1 MRDEHNYY
9 QQPTEYADVRY
20 RDINNRADVEYNISR
35 GAER

>member
-9 QQPTEYADVRY
+9 RQPTEYAVARY

-35 GAER
+35 RAER